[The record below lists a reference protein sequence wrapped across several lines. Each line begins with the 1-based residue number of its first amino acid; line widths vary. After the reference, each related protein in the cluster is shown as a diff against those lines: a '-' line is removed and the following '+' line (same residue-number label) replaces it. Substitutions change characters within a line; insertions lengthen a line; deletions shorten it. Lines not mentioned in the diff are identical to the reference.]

1 MITVDSTV
9 IKLTVEGG
17 SLSDWNG
24 ANGIVAGTE
33 HNGKWLLVNS
43 KGLIFSID
51 LEQLSPQPKE
61 IKEEPVVVVEAKPI
75 EVKPEENNHREAP
88 AEKPKVPKLP
98 KQGRYATT
106 KPRVNSS
113 QK

>member
-24 ANGIVAGTE
+24 ANGIVAATE

-61 IKEEPVVVVEAKPI
+61 IKEEPIVVEAKPI
-75 EVKPEENNHREAP
+75 G
-88 AEKPKVPKLP
+88 PKEPTRTVPKLP
-98 KQGRYATT
+98 NQRRYATN
-106 KPRVNSS
+106 KSGSNSS

>member
-24 ANGIVAGTE
+24 ANGIVAATE

-51 LEQLSPQPKE
+51 LEQLSPQPKV
-61 IKEEPVVVVEAKPI
+61 IEEKPVVVVAKPI
-75 EVKPEENNHREAP
+75 EPTRT
-88 AEKPKVPKLP
+88 VPKLP
-98 KQGRYATT
+98 NQRRYATN
-106 KPRVNSS
+106 KSGSNSS

>member
-24 ANGIVAGTE
+24 ANGIVAATE

-51 LEQLSPQPKE
+51 LEQLSPSPKV
-61 IKEEPVVVVEAKPI
+61 IKEE
-75 EVKPEENNHREAP
+75 
-88 AEKPKVPKLP
+88 PKVPKLP
-98 KQGRYATT
+98 KQRKRYATT
-106 KPRVNSS
+106 KPGSNSS
-113 QK
+113 QE

>member
-24 ANGIVAGTE
+24 ANGIVAATE

-61 IKEEPVVVVEAKPI
+61 IKEEPIVVEAKPM
-75 EVKPEENNHREAP
+75 EPKEP
-88 AEKPKVPKLP
+88 ARTVPKLP
-98 KQGRYATT
+98 SQRKRYATT
-106 KPRVNSS
+106 KSGSNSS

>member
-24 ANGIVAGTE
+24 ANGIVAATE

-51 LEQLSPQPKE
+51 LEQLSPKPKE
-61 IKEEPVVVVEAKPI
+61 IKEEPIVVEAKPI
-75 EVKPEENNHREAP
+75 EPKETSKNN
-88 AEKPKVPKLP
+88 
-98 KQGRYATT
+98 T
-106 KPRVNSS
+106 
-113 QK
+113 

>member
-1 MITVDSTV
+1 MITVDSSV

-24 ANGIVAGTE
+24 ANEIVAATE
-33 HNGKWLLVNS
+33 HHGKWLLVNS
-43 KGLIFSID
+43 KGLIFSIELD
-51 LEQLSPQPKE
+51 KLSPPPKV
-61 IKEEPVVVVEAKPI
+61 IKPEPKPI

-113 QK
+113 QE

>member
-24 ANGIVAGTE
+24 ANGIVAATE

-51 LEQLSPQPKE
+51 LEQLSPSPKV
-61 IKEEPVVVVEAKPI
+61 IKEEPVAVVEAKPI
-75 EVKPEENNHREAP
+75 GLKEQTRT
-88 AEKPKVPKLP
+88 VPKLP
-98 KQGRYATT
+98 NQRRYATN
-106 KPRVNSS
+106 KSGSNSS

>member
-51 LEQLSPQPKE
+51 LEQLSPSPKV
-61 IKEEPVVVVEAKPI
+61 IKEEPIVVEKSNHTETI
-75 EVKPEENNHREAP
+75 KEE
-88 AEKPKVPKLP
+88 PKVPKLP
-98 KQGRYATT
+98 KQRKRYATT
-106 KPRVNSS
+106 KPRTDSS
-113 QK
+113 QE

>member
-24 ANGIVAGTE
+24 ANGIVAATE

-51 LEQLSPQPKE
+51 L
-61 IKEEPVVVVEAKPI
+61 
-75 EVKPEENNHREAP
+75 
-88 AEKPKVPKLP
+88 
-98 KQGRYATT
+98 
-106 KPRVNSS
+106 
-113 QK
+113 

>member
-51 LEQLSPQPKE
+51 LEQLSPKPKE
-61 IKEEPVVVVEAKPI
+61 IKEEPIVVEAKPM
-75 EVKPEENNHREAP
+75 EPKEP
-88 AEKPKVPKLP
+88 ARTVPKLP
-98 KQGRYATT
+98 SQRKRYATT
-106 KPRVNSS
+106 KPGSNSS
-113 QK
+113 KE

>member
-51 LEQLSPQPKE
+51 LDQLSPSPKV
-61 IKEEPVVVVEAKPI
+61 IKEEPIVVETKPI
-75 EVKPEENNHREAP
+75 EPIKAKEPIRTA
-88 AEKPKVPKLP
+88 PKLP
-98 KQGRYATT
+98 TQRKRYATT
-106 KPRVNSS
+106 KPGTNSS
-113 QK
+113 KE

>member
-24 ANGIVAGTE
+24 ANGIVAATE

-61 IKEEPVVVVEAKPI
+61 IKEEPIVIEAKSI
-75 EVKPEENNHREAP
+75 E
-88 AEKPKVPKLP
+88 PKETTRTIPKLP
-98 KQGRYATT
+98 SQRKRYATT
-106 KPRVNSS
+106 KPGSNSS
-113 QK
+113 KE

>member
-51 LEQLSPQPKE
+51 LDQLSP
-61 IKEEPVVVVEAKPI
+61 
-75 EVKPEENNHREAP
+75 
-88 AEKPKVPKLP
+88 
-98 KQGRYATT
+98 
-106 KPRVNSS
+106 
-113 QK
+113 

>member
-24 ANGIVAGTE
+24 ANGIVAATE

-51 LEQLSPQPKE
+51 LEQLSPSPKV
-61 IKEEPVVVVEAKPI
+61 IKPEPKPI
-75 EVKPEENNHREAP
+75 EVKLEENNHREAP

-98 KQGRYATT
+98 NQRRYVAN
-106 KPRVNSS
+106 KSGSNSS

>member
-51 LEQLSPQPKE
+51 LDQLSPSPKV
-61 IKEEPVVVVEAKPI
+61 IKEEPIVVEAKPM
-75 EVKPEENNHREAP
+75 E
-88 AEKPKVPKLP
+88 PKEPIRTTPKLP
-98 KQGRYATT
+98 TQRKRYATT
-106 KPRVNSS
+106 KPRSDSS
-113 QK
+113 KE

>member
-24 ANGIVAGTE
+24 ANEIVAATE

-43 KGLIFSID
+43 KGLIFSVD
-51 LEQLSPQPKE
+51 LEELSPSPKE
-61 IKEEPVVVVEAKPI
+61 IVVEPVAI
-75 EVKPEENNHREAP
+75 EVKPEESTRT
-88 AEKPKVPKLP
+88 VPKLP
-98 KQGRYATT
+98 NQRRYVAN
-106 KPRVNSS
+106 KSGSNSS

>member
-24 ANGIVAGTE
+24 ANGIVAATE

-43 KGLIFSID
+43 K
-51 LEQLSPQPKE
+51 
-61 IKEEPVVVVEAKPI
+61 
-75 EVKPEENNHREAP
+75 
-88 AEKPKVPKLP
+88 
-98 KQGRYATT
+98 
-106 KPRVNSS
+106 
-113 QK
+113 

>member
-24 ANGIVAGTE
+24 ANGIVAATE

-51 LEQLSPQPKE
+51 LDQLSPQPKV
-61 IKEEPVVVVEAKPI
+61 IKEEPIVVEAKPI
-75 EVKPEENNHREAP
+75 EPIKAKEPIRST
-88 AEKPKVPKLP
+88 PKLP
-98 KQGRYATT
+98 TQRKRYATT
-106 KPRVNSS
+106 KPGTNSS
-113 QK
+113 KE

>member
-24 ANGIVAGTE
+24 ANGIVAATE

-61 IKEEPVVVVEAKPI
+61 IKEEPIVVVEAKPM
-75 EVKPEENNHREAP
+75 EPKEP
-88 AEKPKVPKLP
+88 ARTVPKLP
-98 KQGRYATT
+98 SQRKRYATT
-106 KPRVNSS
+106 KPGSNSS